1 MIKNYILD
9 TNVLLQNPHSI
20 FEFGDNCLW
29 ICGTTLQELDHLKS
43 VGGETGYNAREI
55 CRILDEMRLKGSLL
69 DGIKMENGGTLL
81 IEPDGVSAKYLPDG
95 FSLDVPD
102 NRIISTCI
110 FLNATRC
117 QESPVILLTNDI
129 SMRVNASIC
138 GLCVEGVKND
148 KVKKTNYTGHT
159 DIDVPQEVIDELYAK
174 GNADASDYKNDLLEN
189 EFVTLHNGN
198 QSGLSIFRSGCFN
211 VVKEQ
216 RLFGGVRPLNKM
228 QTYAIHALMAPVE
241 EIPLVI
247 LSGPAGTAK
256 TFLSLAAGLTQTYSG
271 QGKQV
276 NDEFRKMM
284 ISRPNAGSSDPGFGY
299 LPGHLDEKMAPL
311 LASYYDNLEE
321 LIRNK
326 GGRSENPQDI
336 KNEVDDLF
344 AAGIIEIVPLNYI
357 RGRSISDSYII
368 CDEAE
373 NATKNLI
380 RDVVTRAGRGSKV
393 IVTGDERQCDVPG
406 LDEFNNGL
414 VYLAEKMKGS
424 SLCAIVRFSE
434 SNCVRSK
441 LAETASRMLK

>member
-9 TNVLLQNPHSI
+9 TNVLLQNPHCI
-20 FEFGDNCLW
+20 FEFGDNRIW
-29 ICGTTLQELDHLKS
+29 ISGTTLQELDHLKT
-43 VGGETGYNAREI
+43 VGGETGFNAREV

-69 DGIKMENGGTLL
+69 DGIKLDNSGTLL
-81 IEPDGVSAKYLPDG
+81 VEPDGVSAKYLPEG

-102 NRIISTCI
+102 NRIISTCLY
-110 FLNATRC
+110 LNSSRC
-117 QESPVILLTNDI
+117 KESPVILLTNDI

-138 GLCVEGVKND
+138 GLNVEGVKND

-159 DIDVPQEVIDELYAK
+159 DLDVPAELIDELYANGK
-174 GNADASDYKNDLLEN
+174 ADASDFKADLLEN
-189 EFVTLHNGN
+189 EFVTLHAGT
-198 QSGLSIFRSGCFN
+198 QSGLSIFRGGNFN

-216 RLFGGVRPLNKM
+216 RLFGGVRPLNRM

-256 TFLSLAAGLTQTYSG
+256 TFLSLAAGLTQTYIG
-271 QGKQV
+271 QGKQT

-284 ISRPNAGSSDPGFGY
+284 ISRPNAGSSDPGFGF

-326 GGRSENPQDI
+326 SGRAENPQDI
-336 KNEVDDLF
+336 RNEVDDLF
-344 AAGIIEIVPLNYI
+344 EAGIIEIIPLSYI
-357 RGRSISDSYII
+357 RGRSISNSYII

-406 LDEFNNGL
+406 LDEYNNGL
-414 VYLAEKMKGS
+414 IYLSEKMKGS
-424 SLCAIVRFSE
+424 SLCAIVRFTE
-434 SNCVRSK
+434 TNCVRSS
-441 LAETASRMLK
+441 LAETASRLLR